1 MRAWS
6 AMYGVG
12 PLLVK
17 LLQRRLTEEEREG
30 DPTLEDLKAAYEAL
44 FAKIGELYDTFANL
58 DPSMEAGPAL
68 QELDTTSSVMRE
80 GRAAIEAGDDEAR
93 IRAALA
99 RMREVYERRSAEL
112 DNVSA
117 AELFGEEDEATGE
130 GP

>member
-1 MRAWS
+1 
-6 AMYGVG
+6 
-12 PLLVK
+12 
-17 LLQRRLTEEEREG
+17 
-30 DPTLEDLKAAYEAL
+30 
-44 FAKIGELYDTFANL
+44 
-58 DPSMEAGPAL
+58 MEAGPAL

-117 AELFGEEDEATGE
+117 AELFGEEDDATGG